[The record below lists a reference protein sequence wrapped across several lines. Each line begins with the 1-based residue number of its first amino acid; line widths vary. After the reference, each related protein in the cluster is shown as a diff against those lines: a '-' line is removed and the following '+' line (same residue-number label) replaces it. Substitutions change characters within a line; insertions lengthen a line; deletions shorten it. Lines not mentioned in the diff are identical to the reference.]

1 MKPLQQATADE
12 RIDVHINPDRFQNYL
27 HWQRYKF
34 TLQSVLG
41 RSHVLEVGTGLGV
54 FSEMLVGQVGSYKGI
69 EYNAEAC
76 RLAQQR
82 IGSTNQI
89 VQGDAQD
96 LQFENASFD
105 EVICLEVLE
114 HLPDYRQALNEVARV
129 LRKGGRFHASIP
141 YRIKGGPSSTNLHHL
156 YEPGEKEFLREL
168 SLRFTSVSVFFQ
180 RFEETALM
188 SVARRLHLR
197 RLLGI
202 VGPYRELTEGSPERL
217 EKVKLDHNRNGML
230 LGIYCVCTL

>member
-12 RIDVHINPDRFQNYL
+12 RIDVHINPDKFQNHL
-27 HWQRYKF
+27 HWQRYKL
-34 TLQSVLG
+34 TLQSVLPT
-41 RSHVLEVGTGLGV
+41 SHVLEVGTGWGV
-54 FSEMLVGQVGSYKGI
+54 FSEMLVESVGSYKGI
-69 EYNAEAC
+69 EYDSEAC
-76 RLAQQR
+76 RIAQQR
-82 IGSTNQI
+82 ICSTDVI
-89 VQGDAQD
+89 VQGDAQH

-141 YRIKGGPSSTNLHHL
+141 YRKRGGSSSTNPHHL
-156 YEPGEKEFLREL
+156 YEPGEKEFLKEL
-168 SLRFTSVSVFFQ
+168 TLRFSSVSIFFQ

-188 SVARRLHLR
+188 SIARRLHLR
-197 RLLGI
+197 RILGM
-202 VGPYRELTEGSPERL
+202 VRPYKELTEGSSEQL
-217 EKVKLDHNRNGML
+217 ENVKLDQKRNGML